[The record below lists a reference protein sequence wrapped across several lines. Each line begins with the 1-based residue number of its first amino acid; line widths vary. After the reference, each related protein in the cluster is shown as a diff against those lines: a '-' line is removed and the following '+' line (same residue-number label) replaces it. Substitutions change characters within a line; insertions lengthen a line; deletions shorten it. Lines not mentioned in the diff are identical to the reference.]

1 MNDTVFRSYS
11 IQQLDEQYNNRARV
25 PEFQEYLTRWAQDS
39 ERVRQE
45 TEVRENIA
53 YGTGEREK
61 LDIFPAQQ
69 PDSPVLVFIHGG
81 YWQVLYKSYFSFLA
95 PPLVEEGFSHVVVN
109 YPLCPAVRL
118 RDIVRSL
125 RWAMVF
131 LYRNI
136 RQYNGDPER
145 INLAGHS
152 AGGHLVA
159 MLMATPWNE
168 LDSSLQDGFIKT
180 GVSISGLFELEPIR
194 HTFVNEA
201 LKLDQSEI
209 DELSPINLDPP
220 SAGRLDLFV
229 GAEESEEFKRQST
242 DITSAWSTP
251 EFLTHYEELAGQ
263 DHFSIVDEIV
273 NPQSS
278 LFKSLVKRADL

>member
-1 MNDTVFRSYS
+1 MNKSIFGAYS

-25 PEFQEYLTRWAQDS
+25 PEFEEYLKRWERDS
-39 ERVRQE
+39 ARVRQE
-45 TEVRENIA
+45 SPVRENIA

-61 LDIFPAQQ
+61 LDIFPGQSG
-69 PDSPVLVFIHGG
+69 SPALVFIHGG
-81 YWQVLYKSYFSFLA
+81 YWQLLDKSRFSFIA
-95 PPLVEEGFSHVVVN
+95 PPLIEKGYTVVVLN
-109 YPLCPAVRL
+109 YPLCPAVKL

-136 RQYNGDPER
+136 NKYNGDPER
-145 INLAGHS
+145 LNLAGHS

-159 MLMATPWNE
+159 MLLATPWSE
-168 LDSSLQDGFIKT
+168 LDSSLQEGFIKT

-209 DELSPINLDPP
+209 DELSPINLAPP
-220 SAGRLDLFV
+220 STGRLDLFV
-229 GAEESEEFKRQST
+229 GAKESEEFKRQSA
-242 DITSAWSTP
+242 DITNAWSTP
-251 EFLTHYEELAGQ
+251 EFMTYYEELAGQ
-263 DHFSIVDEIV
+263 DHFSIVDEMV
-273 NPQSS
+273 NPQSN
-278 LFKSLVKRADL
+278 LFRLLVERAGL

>member
-1 MNDTVFRSYS
+1 MNNTVFRDYS
-11 IQQLDEQYNNRARV
+11 IQQLDAQYNNRARV
-25 PEFQEYLTRWAQDS
+25 PEFEEYLTRWERDS
-39 ERVRQE
+39 ERVRQQ

-81 YWQVLYKSYFSFLA
+81 YWQLSDKANFSFIA
-95 PPLVEEGFSHVVVN
+95 PPLIEKGFTVVLVN
-109 YPLCPAVRL
+109 YPLCPAVKL

-125 RWAMVF
+125 RWAAVF

-145 INLAGHS
+145 LNLMGHS

-159 MLMATPWNE
+159 MLLATPWSE

-180 GVSISGLFELEPIR
+180 GVSISGLFELEPIQY
-194 HTFVNEA
+194 TFVNEA
-201 LKLDQSEI
+201 MKLDQSEI
-209 DELSPINLDPP
+209 DDLSPINLAAP
-220 SAGRLDLFV
+220 SAGNLDLLV
-229 GAEESEEFKRQST
+229 GAKESEEFKRQSA
-242 DITSAWSTP
+242 DFAKAWSTA
-251 EFLTHYEELAGQ
+251 EFRTHYEELAGQ

-278 LFKSLVKRADL
+278 IFKVVCSGAGQ